1 VPRPSLANRRRDPF
15 WDLDGAGARRTRT
28 RARIQRSLVWVVA
41 LAILAF
47 GLSQLRSID
56 PVFLTE
62 GDGRPLL
69 AGALMTLLGS
79 AALLALARV
88 RHVSRD

>member
-15 WDLDGAGARRTRT
+15 WDLDGAGARRARS
-28 RARIQRSLVWVVA
+28 RARIQRSVVWIVA

-47 GLSQLRSID
+47 GLSRLPAVDPAFLID
-56 PVFLTE
+56 
-62 GDGRPLL
+62 GGGRPIL
-69 AGALMTLLGS
+69 AAALMTLLGS

-88 RHVSRD
+88 RHVSRH